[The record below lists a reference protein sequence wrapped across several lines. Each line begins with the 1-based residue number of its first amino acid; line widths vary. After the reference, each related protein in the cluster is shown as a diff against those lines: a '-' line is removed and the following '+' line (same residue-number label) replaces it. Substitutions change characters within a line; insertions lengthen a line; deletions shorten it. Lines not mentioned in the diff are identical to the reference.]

1 MTAPAQ
7 TDPAAQLRAAANL
20 LRESA
25 LNARRVLPEPW
36 TISRGPTDGGGVIYA
51 ENGWIVA
58 DRSCDEPDD
67 SVDLPYIA
75 LMHPGVGEALAD
87 WLDTAAAAYD
97 NGDCSHCHCPHCR
110 DTDCAC
116 IAPALAVARALL
128 GGQS

>member
-1 MTAPAQ
+1 MTTPTQ
-7 TDPAAQLRAAANL
+7 PDPAAELRAAANL

-58 DRSCDEPDD
+58 DRSCDEPGD

-75 LMHPGVGEALAD
+75 LMHPGVGEPLAA
-87 WLDTAAAAYD
+87 WLDSTADYYRP
-97 NGDCSHCHCPHCR
+97 GTTHPTHVVR
-110 DTDCAC
+110 
-116 IAPALAVARALL
+116 ALAVARALL
-128 GGQS
+128 GGES